1 MARINGDRLLTDLR
15 ELARIGA
22 YRTGVNRIALSA
34 PDIEARHW
42 LVDKLSRIGLDAS
55 MDRIGNVLG
64 RDRKAEKAVLIG
76 SHTDTVPKG
85 GWLDGALGVGY
96 ALEIARSAAESGER
110 YASGLD
116 VVSFED
122 EEGTYLPFLGSL
134 SFFDDLDEG
143 EVAAARSADG
153 ASLAAA
159 LESIKDA
166 PLPHRFDRKRELCYL
181 EAHIEQGPRMEA
193 AGARIGV
200 VSALVGI
207 RRFRIRSRGAAN
219 HAGTTPMTMRRDAG
233 AALIGLGAAV
243 DAAFRRLAGRDT
255 VWNIGNMIFRPG
267 TANVVPGEGEML
279 LEFRDIRTEVLDR
292 LEERFLAL
300 VTEAGRGAVTLAC
313 ETTARLAPTAL
324 AENLR
329 VAIAAAASARGEEPM
344 HLASGA
350 GHDAMVAARFMPA
363 AMMFVPSIGGISH
376 DVAENTSDADIVFG
390 CEVLADAVAALRRE
404 ADRMGADRMGIAQ
417 KAENPPSA

>member
-1 MARINGDRLLTDLR
+1 MARINGDRLLSDLH

-22 YRTGVNRIALSA
+22 YRTGVDRIALSA

-42 LVDKLSRIGLDAS
+42 LVDKLSRAGLAAS

-64 RDRKAEKAVLIG
+64 RDRNAERAILTG

-96 ALEIARSAAESGER
+96 ALEIARSSAESDER
-110 YASGLD
+110 FATGID

-134 SFFDDLDEG
+134 SFFDDLDG
-143 EVAAARSADG
+143 AQVAKARSADG

-159 LESIKDA
+159 LQSVADA
-166 PLPHRFDRKRELCYL
+166 PPPHRFDRKRELCYL

-193 AGARIGV
+193 AGRRIGV

-207 RRFRIRSRGAAN
+207 RRFRITSHGAAN
-219 HAGTTPMTMRRDAG
+219 HAGTTPMAMRRDAG
-233 AALIGLGAAV
+233 AALIALGAAV
-243 DAAFRRLAGRDT
+243 DTAFRRLADRDT
-255 VWNIGNMIFRPG
+255 VWNIGNMAFRPG

-279 LEFRDIRTEVLDR
+279 VEFRDISAAVMDR

-300 VTEAGRGAVTLAC
+300 VAEANRGAVTLAC
-313 ETTARLAPTAL
+313 ETIARLAPTAL
-324 AENLR
+324 ADHLGA
-329 VAIAAAASARGEEPM
+329 AIAQAASACGEEPM
-344 HLASGA
+344 HLPSGA

-376 DVAENTSDADIVFG
+376 DAAENTSDADIVFG

-404 ADRMGADRMGIAQ
+404 ADRMSAAQ
-417 KAENPPSA
+417 KAENLPDA

>member
-1 MARINGDRLLTDLR
+1 MARINGDRLLENLR

-22 YRTGVNRIALSA
+22 YRTGVDRIALSA

-42 LVDKLSRIGLDAS
+42 LVDKLSRAGLDAS

-76 SHTDTVPKG
+76 SHTDTVPRG

-96 ALEIARSAAESGER
+96 ALEIAQSAAESGEQF
-110 YASGLD
+110 STGID

-134 SFFDDLDEG
+134 SFFDDLDEAQL
-143 EVAAARSADG
+143 AAAKSADG

-159 LESIKDA
+159 LQAIANA
-166 PLPHRFDRKRELCYL
+166 PPPHRFDRKRELCYL

-207 RRFRIRSRGAAN
+207 RRFRIRSSGAAN
-219 HAGTTPMTMRRDAG
+219 HAGTTPMAMRRDAG
-233 AALIGLGAAV
+233 AALIALGAAV
-243 DAAFRRLAGRDT
+243 DAEFRGLAGRDT

-267 TANVVPGEGEML
+267 VANVVPGEGEML
-279 LEFRDIRTEVLDR
+279 VEFRDITTEVMDR

-300 VTEAGRGAVTLAC
+300 VAEAGRGAVTLAC
-313 ETTARLAPTAL
+313 EATARLSPTAL
-324 AENLR
+324 AGDLGA
-329 VAIAAAASARGEEPM
+329 AIAAAASARGEKLM
-344 HLASGA
+344 HLPSGA

-363 AMMFVPSIGGISH
+363 AMVFVPSIGGISH
-376 DVAENTSDADIVFG
+376 NVAENTSDADIVFG
-390 CEVLADAVAALRRE
+390 CEVLADAVATLRRE
-404 ADRMGADRMGIAQ
+404 ADRTNAVQ
-417 KAENPPSA
+417 KAENPPGA